1 MISSFSLSPF
11 YYRYCE
17 EKFRSWSLLGVKKVN
32 LTIIRVHHDSRRY
45 HKAEERLRTKTR
57 IRKYKSRR
65 KLCKVMITRR
75 PRAFN
80 SSKSE
85 TPLLAPSRIATKFSW
100 RNYLHI
106 RTCKFSSI
114 HSGMSKPLA
123 SYSRETRLKCRHGFY
138 LKVTESGVEGS
149 RDSDDRYSK

>member
-17 EKFRSWSLLGVKKVN
+17 GKFRSWSLLGVKRFIWP
-32 LTIIRVHHDSRRY
+32 LLGYIMTQEGIIRRRRDW
-45 HKAEERLRTKTR
+45 ARRR
-57 IRKYKSRR
+57 YKSRR

-85 TPLLAPSRIATKFSW
+85 TPLLAPSRIATTFSW

-123 SYSRETRLKCRHGFY
+123 SYSHETRLKCRHGFY
-138 LKVTESGVEGS
+138 LKVTESGVEGT